1 MAGEPG
7 TGRRVE
13 EFTPCS
19 PDRIPAH
26 LGAPGAAHAASR
38 SKSLQHRLRFV
49 SHDFSFCLRN
59 SSVIALF

>member
-7 TGRRVE
+7 IGRRVQ

-26 LGAPGAAHAASR
+26 LGAPGAAGAASR
-38 SKSLQHRLRFV
+38 GKSRQHRLRSV
-49 SHDFSFCLRN
+49 SRFLWF
-59 SSVIALF
+59 